1 MSQGEPSPFQ
11 NITGAATNAYSSA
24 ADSIS
29 NLKNSVSSSMGDYS
43 SSSSLG
49 EASNEFLQSNSII
62 AKVAF
67 ILFVIILFNI
77 LLRLGMFLLS
87 YFSKTNENPYLIQG
101 LIYGNK
107 SILVRQ
113 DPRHSKA
120 VPLLRSNNKSSGIEF
135 TWSVWLFIN
144 SVGTNQN
151 ITTDNTKVQHIF
163 SKGDNSYGGDGI
175 ALLNN
180 GPGVYLSRN
189 TDPTIRIKMDTV
201 VATAPAIIDINNIPL
216 KKWFHLLLRVQNTSL
231 DVYVN
236 GVISAHVILDNVPKQ
251 NYYDVFVCD
260 NGGFDGSLSD
270 LRYYA
275 SALDI
280 FSISAIVSRGPNL
293 KPSTSPAVGDSDASS
308 SGTKGYSYLS
318 TSWYTSR
325 V

>member
-1 MSQGEPSPFQ
+1 MSQGEPSTFQ

-43 SSSSLG
+43 SPSSLG

-101 LIYGNK
+101 LIYGNRA
-107 SILVRQ
+107 ILVRQ
-113 DPRHSKA
+113 DPTNSKA
-120 VPLLRSNNKSSGIEF
+120 VPLQRSNNKSTGIEF

-144 SVGTNQN
+144 SVGTTVTESNS
-151 ITTDNTKVQHIF
+151 VFQHIF
-163 SKGDNSYGGDGI
+163 SKGNNSYGGDGI
-175 ALLNN
+175 ASLNN
-180 GPGVYLSRN
+180 GPGVYLSKN
-189 TDPTIRIKMDTV
+189 TDPTIRVKMDSV
-201 VATAPAIIDINNIPL
+201 VTNQPAVIDINNIPL

-236 GVISAHVILDNVPKQ
+236 GVISAHVIMDNVPKQ

-260 NGGFDGSLSD
+260 KGGFDGSLSD

-280 FSISAIVSRGPNL
+280 FSISAIISRGPNL
-293 KPSTSPAVGDSDASS
+293 KPSVSPAVGDSNAAN
-308 SGTKGYSYLS
+308 SGSNGSSYLS
-318 TSWYTSR
+318 SSWYTTR

>member
-1 MSQGEPSPFQ
+1 MSQGEPSAFQ
-11 NITGAATNAYSSA
+11 NISGAASNAFSSA
-24 ADSIS
+24 TDSIS
-29 NLKNSVSSSMGDYS
+29 NLKNSVSSSMSDFS
-43 SSSSLG
+43 SPSSLG

-101 LIYGNK
+101 LIYGNRA
-107 SILVRQ
+107 ILVRQ
-113 DPRHSKA
+113 DPTNSKA
-120 VPLLRSNNKSSGIEF
+120 VPLPRSNNKTSGIEF

-144 SVGTNQN
+144 SVGTN
-151 ITTDNTKVQHIF
+151 ITETNTSFQHIF
-163 SKGDNSYGGDGI
+163 HKGNNSYNGSDGI

-180 GPGVYLSRN
+180 GPGVYLSKN
-189 TDPTIRIKMDTV
+189 TDPTIRVKMDTV
-201 VATAPAIIDINNIPL
+201 VANAPAIIDINNIPL

-236 GVISAHVILDNVPKQ
+236 GVISAHVIMDNVPKQ

-260 NGGFDGSLSD
+260 RGGFDGSLSD

-293 KPSTSPAVGDSDASS
+293 KPSVSPAVGDSNAANAGSNGS
-308 SGTKGYSYLS
+308 SYLS
-318 TSWYTSR
+318 NSWYTSR